1 MFRKALARAL
11 WVCTFLVVSTVAAHA
26 DTITLTPNIPFGVV
40 VRADTSRTFF
50 GTLTNNT
57 SAAVQVNFMTW
68 SFHAQAT
75 TSTPWEF
82 YTLNDTAPRQF
93 TLAAGETRVIELF
106 RLSVAPG
113 LIQGFIE
120 GPFLVYGPADPLT
133 GQLPILGRS
142 SNVLVNLNR
151 EVISSVPEPA
161 TLLLLGSGLA
171 GITGFARR
179 RGKRGRQSSSVESA

>member
-11 WVCTFLVVSTVAAHA
+11 WVCTFLAISAVAAHA
-26 DTITLTPNIPFGVV
+26 DTITLTTNIPFGVV

-57 SAAVQVNFMTW
+57 SEAVQVNFVLW
-68 SFHAQAT
+68 NSHAQAT

-82 YTLNDTAPRQF
+82 YTLTETAPRQF

-120 GPFLVYGPADPLT
+120 GPFLVYGMADPLT
-133 GQLPILGRS
+133 GQLPILGQS

-171 GITGFARR
+171 GITGLARR
-179 RGKRGRQSSSVESA
+179 RGRRGRQSSSVESA